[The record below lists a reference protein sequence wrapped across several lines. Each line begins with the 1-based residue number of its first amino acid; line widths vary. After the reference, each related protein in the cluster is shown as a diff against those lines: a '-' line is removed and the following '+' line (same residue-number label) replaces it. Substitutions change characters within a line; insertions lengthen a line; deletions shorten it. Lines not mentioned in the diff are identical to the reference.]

1 MFNVRYTKRGGMHF
15 LRLGR
20 LQLSFCLCS
29 TAKTRALFN
38 PQINDTDLM
47 PRTLPA
53 RFALANQR

>member
-15 LRLGR
+15 HRLGR

-29 TAKTRALFN
+29 PAKTLALFN
-38 PQINDTDLM
+38 PQITDLM
-47 PRTLPA
+47 PATVPA

>member
-29 TAKTRALFN
+29 PAKTRALFN
-38 PQINDTDLM
+38 PQITDTDLM
-47 PRTLPA
+47 PATVPA